1 MTTKSNPSQ
10 GGSYIDDGS
19 GPVRVDDLP
28 ASDTLPEAAPAVI
41 EPANPSVIEPAS
53 PPAQETA

>member
-1 MTTKSNPSQ
+1 MTTKPNPSQ

-28 ASDTLPEAAPAVI
+28 ASDTQPDAAPAVI
-41 EPANPSVIEPAS
+41 EPATEPAS